1 MGDLMGIH
9 VALVN
14 ELGFS
19 PSDFVAAKE
28 RERTIREMA
37 MHLVAGA
44 GGALDLSSDIDVIR
58 YLKCE
63 TPNQYRI
70 PVITSHIDAAVSLA
84 RETIAA
90 AAEGLR

>member
-1 MGDLMGIH
+1 MNLH

-19 PSDFVAAKE
+19 PADFVAAKE
-28 RERTIREMA
+28 RESLIRRMA
-37 MHLVAGA
+37 HDLVAETGR
-44 GGALDLSSDIDVIR
+44 GLDLSSEPDVALFLFDGASEKFGWKAIR
-58 YLKCE
+58 AH
-63 TPNQYRI
+63 T
-70 PVITSHIDAAVSLA
+70 DAAVWLA

>member
-1 MGDLMGIH
+1 MSIH

-19 PSDFVAAKE
+19 PADFVKAKE
-28 RERTIREMA
+28 RENIIREMA
-37 MHLVAGA
+37 RDLVAETGRK
-44 GGALDLSSDIDVIR
+44 LDLSSDMDVADFLFNRASRHYGWPTIR
-58 YLKCE
+58 DHTE
-63 TPNQYRI
+63 
-70 PVITSHIDAAVSLA
+70 AAVHLA

>member
-1 MGDLMGIH
+1 MSIH
-9 VALVN
+9 VARVN

-19 PSDFVAAKE
+19 PADFVIAKE
-28 RERTIREMA
+28 RENTIREMA

-44 GGALDLSSDIDVIR
+44 AGALDLSSDLDVIR

-84 RETIAA
+84 CETIAA

>member
-1 MGDLMGIH
+1 MSIH
-9 VALVN
+9 VARVN

-19 PSDFVAAKE
+19 PADFVIAKE
-28 RERTIREMA
+28 RENTIREMA

-44 GGALDLSSDIDVIR
+44 AGALDLSSDLDVIR

-70 PVITSHIDAAVSLA
+70 PVITSHIDADVSLA
-84 RETIAA
+84 CETIAA